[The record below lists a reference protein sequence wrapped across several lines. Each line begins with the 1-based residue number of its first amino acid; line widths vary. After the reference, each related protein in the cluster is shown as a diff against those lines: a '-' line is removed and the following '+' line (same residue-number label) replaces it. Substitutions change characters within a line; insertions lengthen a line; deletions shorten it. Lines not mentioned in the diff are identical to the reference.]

1 MYFLQF
7 KLLKP
12 LTEINNISITQFN
25 SISFTE
31 NQSCLGRW
39 IFINCYL
46 WNSKILTSINK
57 NNYIIMNVLL
67 SKFTTKHNTAPFSQI
82 KIEDYFPAFQEGIAL
97 AKTEIDAIVN
107 NPEAPTFENTVVAMD
122 FAGDI
127 LDRLSSV
134 FFNLNSAETS
144 DEMQKIAQEVSP
156 LLSEFG
162 NDITLNAA
170 LFAKIKTVYEQ
181 KENLNLT
188 PEQTTLLDKKYKSF
202 SRNGAN
208 LPEDK
213 KDQLREIDKELSKL
227 SLQFGENVLAETNA
241 FELHLTDEKDL
252 AGLPEGTIEAARLLA
267 KEKEKEGWIFTLDH
281 PSYVPFL
288 TYADNR
294 ELRKKMAIAFG
305 ARSFQNNEFDN
316 QENVLKIAK
325 LRFERANLLGYKT
338 HAHFVLEERMAQSPE
353 KVFTFLNDLL
363 AKAKPAAQ
371 KEFAELAAFAKEL
384 DGIEQLEKWDGAYY
398 SEKLKQQ
405 LFNLDDEKLKPYFQ
419 LEKVLDG
426 AFTVA
431 KKLYGLTFT
440 EVFDIDK
447 YHEEVTTYEV
457 TDAENNLVSIF
468 YADFFPR
475 KGKRNGA
482 WMTSFKSQSK
492 KDGVNERPHISNV
505 CNFTKPTETK
515 PSLLTFNEVTTLFH
529 EFGHGLHGMLANT
542 TYPSLS
548 GTSVFWDFVE
558 LPSQIMEN
566 WCYEPE
572 ALALF
577 ANHYETGEIIPIE
590 YVQKIKESASFQ
602 EGMATL
608 RQLSFGLLDMAWHG
622 QDPTSITDLKTF
634 ETEQFANTQLYPDVK
649 ENAMSTAFSHIFQGG
664 YSSGYYSYK
673 WAEVLDA
680 DAFEYFQESGIFNVE
695 VATKFKENVL
705 SKGGT
710 EHPMILYKRFRG
722 QEPKP
727 EALLKRAGLL

>member
-1 MYFLQF
+1 MSVLTQYF
-7 KLLKP
+7 
-12 LTEINNISITQFN
+12 N
-25 SISFTE
+25 
-31 NQSCLGRW
+31 
-39 IFINCYL
+39 
-46 WNSKILTSINK
+46 
-57 NNYIIMNVLL
+57 
-67 SKFTTKHNTAPFSQI
+67 TKHNTAPFSQI
-82 KIEDYFPAFQEGIAL
+82 KIEDYVPAFQEGIAL
-97 AKTEIDAIVN
+97 AKAEIDAIVN
-107 NPEAPTFENTVVAMD
+107 NPEAPTFENTIVAMD
-122 FAGDI
+122 FSGDI

-134 FFNLNSAETS
+134 FFNLNSAETN

-156 LLSEFG
+156 WLSEFG
-162 NDITLNAA
+162 NDIRLNAE
-170 LFAKIKTVYEQ
+170 LFARVKAVYDQ
-181 KENLNLT
+181 KGSLNLN

-213 KDQLREIDKELSKL
+213 KNQLREIDKELSKL
-227 SLQFGENVLAETNA
+227 SLQFGENVLAETNN

-252 AGLPEGTIEAARLLA
+252 SGLPEGTIEAARLLA
-267 KEKEKEGWIFTLDH
+267 KNQEKEGWIFTLDH

-305 ARSFQNNEFDN
+305 AKGFQKNEFNNE
-316 QENVLKIAK
+316 ENVLKIAK
-325 LRFERANLLGYKT
+325 LRHERANLLGYKT
-338 HAHFVLEERMAQSPE
+338 HAHFVLEERMAESPE
-353 KVFTFLNDLL
+353 KVFSFLNDLL

-371 KEFAELAAFAKEL
+371 KEFAELTAFAKEL

-457 TDAENNLVSIF
+457 NDTDGNLVSIF

-482 WMTSFKSQSK
+482 WMTSFKSQYV

-529 EFGHGLHGMLANT
+529 EFGHGLHGMLADT
-542 TYPSLS
+542 VYPSLS
-548 GTSVFWDFVE
+548 GTSVYWDFVE

-602 EGMATL
+602 EGLATL

-622 QDPTSITDLKTF
+622 QDPTSITDLKAF

-680 DAFEYFQESGIFNVE
+680 DAFEYFQENGIFNE
-695 VATKFKENVL
+695 EIAKKFKDNVL

-710 EHPMILYKRFRG
+710 EHPMTLYKRFRG

>member
-1 MYFLQF
+1 MNILLQKF
-7 KLLKP
+7 DAKLD
-12 LTEINNISITQFN
+12 
-25 SISFTE
+25 
-31 NQSCLGRW
+31 
-39 IFINCYL
+39 
-46 WNSKILTSINK
+46 
-57 NNYIIMNVLL
+57 
-67 SKFTTKHNTAPFSQI
+67 TAPFS
-82 KIEDYFPAFQEGIAL
+82 KINNDDYLPAFQEAIVL
-97 AKTEIDAIVN
+97 AKAEIDAIAN
-107 NPEAPTFENTVVAMD
+107 NTENPTFGNTIEALS
-122 FAGDI
+122 FSGDT
-127 LDRLSSV
+127 LDRISSI

-162 NDITLNAA
+162 NDVRLNAA
-170 LFAKIKTVYEQ
+170 LFAKVKTVYDQ
-181 KENLNLT
+181 RDSLDLN
-188 PEQTTLLDKKYKSF
+188 PEQTTLLDKQYKSF

-208 LPEDK
+208 LPEEK
-213 KDQLREIDKELSKL
+213 KNQLREIDKELSKL

-241 FELHLTDEKDL
+241 FELHLTDDKDL
-252 AGLPEGTIEAARLLA
+252 AGLPEGTIEAARSLA
-267 KEKEKEGWIFTLDH
+267 KAQEKEGWIFTLDH
-281 PSYVPFL
+281 PSYIPFV

-305 ARSFQNNEFDN
+305 ARCFQNNEFDN
-316 QENVLKIAK
+316 QEIVLKITK

-338 HAHFVLEERMAQSPE
+338 HAHFVLEERMAESPE
-353 KVFTFLNDLL
+353 KVLSFSNDLL

-371 KEFAELAAFAKEL
+371 KEFDQLSAFAKDL

-419 LEKVLDG
+419 LEKVLNG
-426 AFTVA
+426 AFTIA
-431 KKLYGLTFT
+431 GKLFGLTFN

-457 TDAENNLVSIF
+457 TDKNNELVAVF

-482 WMTSFKSQSK
+482 WMTSFKSQYV
-492 KDGVNERPHISNV
+492 KDGINERPHISNV

-542 TYPSLS
+542 VYPNLS
-548 GTSVFWDFVE
+548 GTSVYWDFVE

-577 ANHYETGEIIPIE
+577 AKHYETGEVIPQE
-590 YVQKIKESASFQ
+590 YVEKIKESASFQ
-602 EGMATL
+602 EGLATM

-622 QDPTSITDLKTF
+622 QDPTNITNIKAF
-634 ETEQFANTQLYPDVK
+634 ETEQFASTQLYPDVK

-680 DAFEYFQESGIFNVE
+680 DAFDYFLEEGIFNTD
-695 VATKFKENVL
+695 VAEKFKENVL

-727 EALLKRAGLL
+727 DALLKRAGLL